1 MDRLEVEIVHGHLPA
16 VIEHAGMP
24 LGGFL
29 GDELLGVEPFEQLA
43 GEASIVL
50 ETLVLDETDLIPDL
64 AGLSG

>member
-1 MDRLEVEIVHGHLPA
+1 
-16 VIEHAGMP
+16 MP